1 MKERKMEIK
10 CRKKNNGN
18 HNNLKFQ
25 GKFDEITWLLCQK
38 LSSIVLWTYQI
49 EKINVLCENA
59 LDAPMNIVKKMWID
73 NQCNNLRQHTQ
84 INEWNA

>member
-1 MKERKMEIK
+1 MQQ
-10 CRKKNNGN
+10 KNNGN
-18 HNNLKFQ
+18 HNNFKFQ
-25 GKFDEITWLLCQK
+25 GKFDEITLWLLCQK
-38 LSSIVLWTYQI
+38 LSSIVLLTYQI

-73 NQCNNLRQHTQ
+73 NQRNNLRQHTQ